1 MNLDRRKQIAEIIN
15 TEGTVKS
22 EELVKRLGVSI
33 ETIRRDL
40 TYLEKQGMIKK
51 VYGGAASNKFM
62 TAEPNYLNR
71 ESLNY
76 DEKLAIATEAE
87 KLINSQDAV
96 FFDIGTNVLLLAKQL
111 DEGKNI
117 HAFTNSIR
125 TAIALSEKGCEVI
138 IPGGTLRSKELSL
151 SGSFTIDNMD
161 KFVFNKVF
169 IGVGGI
175 TTDGVTDFVSEEAF
189 VRNYL
194 VKNANQVIA
203 LADFSKFG
211 VQTMCKVCDIEDIDV
226 LICDSKA
233 PKKMLSDIEKMGVKV
248 IIAD

>member
-15 TEGTVKS
+15 AQGTVKS

-71 ESLNY
+71 ETLNF

-87 KLINSQDAV
+87 KLINPQDAV
-96 FFDIGTNVLLLAKQL
+96 FFDTGTNVLLLAKQL
-111 DEGKNI
+111 GEGKNI

-125 TAIALSEKGCEVI
+125 TAIELSEKGCEVI
-138 IPGGTLRSKELSL
+138 IPGGTLRQKELSL
-151 SGSFTIDNMD
+151 SGASTIENINR
-161 KFVFNKVF
+161 FVFNKVF

-175 TTDGVTDFVSEEAF
+175 TTDSVTDFVSEEAY

-194 VKNANQVIA
+194 IKNANQVIA

-211 VQTMCKVCDIEDIDV
+211 VRTMCKVCDLEDIDI

-233 PKKMLSDIEKMGVKV
+233 PKNMLNEIEKKGVKV
-248 IIAD
+248 IVAK